1 MWNFVEVLR
10 LKWKKRFILNFVICD
25 MYRYFCFIVS
35 VFVEEKFVLKVDYF
49 LIINFFNGIRV
60 NVV

>member
-10 LKWKKRFILNFVICD
+10 LKWKKRFILNFVIRD